1 MAAVVDREQHQGALT
16 PEAILKLYK
25 TLASKILDVFDLSAR
40 QLVEWNWTWTRQ
52 RP

>member
-25 TLASKILDVFDLSAR
+25 TLASKFSMYLTS
-40 QLVEWNWTWTRQ
+40 QLAS
-52 RP
+52 